1 MAGVP
6 SSDFSL
12 TARWIIPVEGP
23 PLERGTVSIR
33 GDRLAAIEP
42 RGYRTPD
49 VDAGEVAVLPGFVN
63 AHTHL
68 DLSDLRAKAPPS
80 ADFTGWLRAV
90 IRHRRE
96 RSNEETIRAIRAGL
110 TEALSFGTTLV
121 GDIAGSGLSWET
133 LSSAPLRAVV
143 FYELLGLSR
152 SRAKIAW
159 QEAYAWLETHA
170 PTATCTPALS
180 PHAPYSVRKSL
191 FRLAG
196 QSALARRLPVAVHL
210 AESAEEIELVTA
222 HSGPFVDFLSELG
235 VWDLPG
241 LVPDLNQVLQI
252 FANNQNVLFIHAN
265 YLRACG
271 TGGPS
276 FNPEPTATANLDP
289 RRWLGAKR
297 YTVPSLL
304 PGLSFPPG
312 ATIVY
317 CPRTHAAFGHP
328 LHPVEDFLA
337 AGVRVA
343 LGTDSLAS
351 NPDLNLL
358 EEARFLHQRHPSI
371 PGPTVVRMATL
382 SGAEALGWA
391 HETGSLTP
399 GKSADLVLVP
409 LSGNGDDPHKQVL
422 RSNGSA
428 RAVMFRGRWVHGDPR
443 FQPAT

>member
-1 MAGVP
+1 MPNPELTATAKMAGVP

-33 GDRLAAIEP
+33 GDRLLAIEP

-49 VDAGEVAVLPGFVN
+49 VEAGEVAVLPGFVN

-68 DLSDLRAKAPPS
+68 DLSDLRAKAPPTS
-80 ADFTGWLRAV
+80 DFTGWLRAV

-96 RSNEETIRAIRAGL
+96 RSKEKTVQAIRAGMA
-110 TEALSFGTTLV
+110 EALSFGTTLV

-133 LSSAPLRAVV
+133 LSSASLRAVV
-143 FYELLGLSR
+143 FYELLGLSHP
-152 SRAKIAW
+152 RAKTAW
-159 QEAYAWLETHA
+159 QEACAWLETHA

-191 FRLAG
+191 FRVAG

-210 AESAEEIELVTA
+210 AESAEEVELVAA

-235 VWDLPG
+235 VWDPQG
-241 LVPDLNQVLQI
+241 LVPDLDQVLQT

-265 YLRACG
+265 YLRARG
-271 TGGPS
+271 AGG
-276 FNPEPTATANLDP
+276 
-289 RRWLGAKR
+289 LG
-297 YTVPSLL
+297 L
-304 PGLSFPPG
+304 PPG
-312 ATIVY
+312 ATVVY

-358 EEARFLHQRHPSI
+358 EEARFVHQRHPTI
-371 PGPTVVRMATL
+371 PATSVIRMATL

-409 LSGNGDDPHKQVL
+409 LLGDGDDPHEQVL
-422 RSNGSA
+422 SSRGSA
-428 RAVMFRGRWVHGDPR
+428 CAVMFRGRWVHGDPR
-443 FQPAT
+443 FRSAT